1 MKDGYLKNYVT
12 WIYRLMFLYKFLL
25 CLNNCTPYY
34 RGMKNNW
41 FYVWQAKNLKKILKF
56 LNVMSTTELLNT
68 SRNSQK
74 HVPDIEI
81 HD

>member
-1 MKDGYLKNYVT
+1 
-12 WIYRLMFLYKFLL
+12 
-25 CLNNCTPYY
+25 
-34 RGMKNNW
+34 
-41 FYVWQAKNLKKILKF
+41 
-56 LNVMSTTELLNT
+56 MSTTELLNT